1 MAGWQWRRVRRG
13 VLGLVSLLLLLA
25 VGRLGQIYLESRPQ
39 GVRGPYLQMVATD
52 AVTIRWQTQRPQKGV
67 VRYGTAADRLA
78 QRAEGRTTTVHEVRL
93 AGLQPD
99 TRYYYS
105 VDNEL
110 YAFRTAPPVGAA
122 GRAVRLWVQGDP
134 GLAIPTTLQGR
145 DAAMQWA
152 AAHPREGLPPIDL
165 WLTTGDNAYR
175 SGKDEEFQRHLFE
188 AYPTLL
194 PSVPYLPVYG
204 NHDAR
209 RNAFYSLFTFPEEGE
224 LGGLPSGSEH
234 YFAIDYGPLHLIV
247 LDSEEG
253 DLEAGGAML
262 QWLQQ
267 DLAATRQPWLIA
279 LLHHPPYTRGSHNS
293 DSDADSGGRLR
304 KVREN
309 VVPLLERGGVDLAL
323 FGHSHVYERSHL
335 MACHY
340 GTSKS
345 FREEHNR
352 QRSAEG
358 HYRKAASRLPYGG
371 TLYNVVGSSARADNG
386 PLDHPAMAV
395 AMSRPGSLMIDV
407 AQGSLRATFI
417 GHDGAVLDRYEIT
430 RAAGYGT
437 TVPTPC
443 TAP

>member
-1 MAGWQWRRVRRG
+1 
-13 VLGLVSLLLLLA
+13 
-25 VGRLGQIYLESRPQ
+25 
-39 GVRGPYLQMVATD
+39 
-52 AVTIRWQTQRPQKGV
+52 
-67 VRYGTAADRLA
+67 
-78 QRAEGRTTTVHEVRL
+78 
-93 AGLQPD
+93 
-99 TRYYYS
+99 
-105 VDNEL
+105 
-110 YAFRTAPPVGAA
+110 
-122 GRAVRLWVQGDP
+122 VRLWVQGDP

-430 RAAGYGT
+430 RTEEQGIG
-437 TVPTPC
+437 PTPC